1 MDKRRLGRSEFEVSA
16 IGLGCLQFA
25 QGIGVTGLVYDNLEQ
40 ATITEIVRAA
50 LAGGVNWFDTAEM
63 YGRGVSERALTTA
76 LKENGAAPRD
86 VVIATKWA
94 PLLRRASS
102 IERTIGDRIDA
113 LQGYPID
120 LHQIHEP
127 HSSLSP
133 IPAQLRAMARL
144 ARQGDIHAVGVSNF
158 SAKQLRRAFELLKA
172 EGVTLASNQVQI
184 SLLHRNIERN
194 GVLDVARELGVTLI
208 AYAPL
213 NGGVL
218 TGRFHDDPASLRTV
232 SRARRMMGRYL
243 NPKGLARTAP
253 LIDELRVLGKAYGVS
268 VSQVALN
275 WLVTYY
281 GDTVVAIPGASKPR
295 QAEESAAVLDFA
307 LTERERRRLAELSEP
322 IS

>member
-1 MDKRRLGRSEFEVSA
+1 MEKRRLGRSEFEVTA
-16 IGLGCLQFA
+16 IGLGCMQFA
-25 QGIGVTGLVYDNLEQ
+25 QGTGVTGLVYDNLDQ
-40 ATITEIVRAA
+40 ATITAVVHAA

-76 LKENGAAPRD
+76 LKENGVAPGD

-102 IERTIGDRIDA
+102 IERTIGDRIAA

-127 HSSLSP
+127 YSSLSP

-144 ARQGDIHAVGVSNF
+144 ARRREVRAVGVSNF
-158 SAKQLRRAFELLKA
+158 SAKQLRRAFELLQA

-184 SLLHRNIERN
+184 SLLHRNIERD
-194 GVLDVARELGVTLI
+194 GLLATARELGVTLI

-213 NGGVL
+213 NSGVL
-218 TGRFHDDPASLRTV
+218 TGRFHEDPARLRSV
-232 SRARRMMGRYL
+232 SRTRRLMGRNL
-243 NPKGLARTAP
+243 SPKGLARTAP

-281 GDTVVAIPGASKPR
+281 GETVVAIPGASKPR
-295 QAEESAAVLDFA
+295 QAEESAAVLDFE
-307 LTERERRRLAELSEP
+307 LTERERRRLADLSEP